1 MTDET
6 KLLPCPFCGGEAKQR
21 TLTED
26 EFGNEGADVIECSQ
40 CCASSHIEFGR
51 KENLVSA
58 WNTRALVSTLVAE
71 CDDLRAQLA
80 DARENARWAYVQAA
94 LEDNQEALTE
104 ANARADRAEAALA
117 AIDPAPVTPAEA
129 AKVLLADKAAL
140 ATLVNVAEEE
150 HDKGVWLGAVIGRA
164 LRAVERI
171 EA

>member
-1 MTDET
+1 MSIDTST
-6 KLLPCPFCGGEAKQR
+6 ALLPCPFCGGEAKQR

-58 WNTRALVSTLVAE
+58 WNTRALVPTLVAE

-117 AIDPAPVTPAEA
+117 AQIEA
-129 AKVLLADKAAL
+129 DAGIVESERKLWDQGYNTSSTGHCVCLSLAKVRDAILARA
-140 ATLVNVAEEE
+140 NQIE
-150 HDKGVWLGAVIGRA
+150 KG
-164 LRAVERI
+164 ES
-171 EA
+171 